1 MTDDQQSSH
10 TPDPTNPHQGGTTP
24 SRTNPSGVNHDA
36 TDATPSDGS
45 TTDAAAADTTAT
57 GHGST
62 AQTATAATGAPQ
74 RFKQD
79 AKRAGRAAGEQ
90 LGRAGEQLG
99 RFDYRRPRYPH
110 NDYPHDIHP
119 ALVPGIAIDEQRR
132 RYTLGKT
139 VFGIAGVLTVAFV
152 IWGIVGTESVSIVAG
167 AAYDWS
173 TRNLGWLFNLVA
185 IVILVALLAIAM
197 SPYGRIVLGKDGE
210 KPEFSTFSWVAMLF
224 AAGIGIGVLFFGPS
238 EPLTYFVS
246 PPPHTNAAETTEA
259 LHHAMAQTY
268 LHWGFHAWAM
278 YALVGGA
285 VAYAAYRRGRSLLMS
300 SIFRSLF
307 GERHTDG
314 FAGKL
319 VDIFAIIATLFGTAA
334 ALGIAAMQIGTGVSL
349 VSGAGPLT
357 NNMTVLVILVL
368 TVGFIISAVS
378 GVSRGIR
385 YLSSINIVLTVG
397 IVAIVL
403 FVGPTLFLLN
413 LLPSGMMEYL
423 GSMFDMLGRSLS
435 WGEETVAFQSA
446 WTVYYWAWWISW
458 SPFVG
463 VFIAR
468 ISRGRTIRQFLLGTI
483 FIPSTLLFVAY
494 GIMGGTSIWMY
505 TQGAEG
511 FSNDMAP
518 PEVFFAMLDNL
529 PNMGWLSVVSIA
541 VLAIFFI
548 TSADSASVVMG
559 MLTTGGDQAPRR
571 WIVIFWG
578 LVMSGIA
585 VVMLLLG
592 DATAL
597 EGLQQLVIV
606 TAVPFAFVMLLAIV
620 AWFRDLRTDPHTMRH
635 KYAQAV
641 MDNAVVD
648 GVDRFGDD
656 FALAVVETAPGEGAG
671 AIIDSEAEDYTDWYK
686 RTDEYGNPV
695 GYDYETGE
703 WADGWTPD
711 GEDSATDVADT
722 DPAEDDTAAEAPT
735 TPAAPAPAAG
745 EASEDP
751 AR

>member
-1 MTDDQQSSH
+1 MADDQQSMNDD
-10 TPDPTNPHQGGTTP
+10 TTTP
-24 SRTNPSGVNHDA
+24 R
-36 TDATPSDGS
+36 
-45 TTDAAAADTTAT
+45 DT
-57 GHGST
+57 
-62 AQTATAATGAPQ
+62 AP
-74 RFKQD
+74 RRIKDD
-79 AKRAGRAAGEQ
+79 AKRASRKAGEQ
-90 LGRAGEQLG
+90 LGKAGEQLG
-99 RFDYRRPRYPH
+99 RFDYRRPRYPN

-119 ALVPGIAIDEQRR
+119 ALVPGISIDEQRR
-132 RYTLGKT
+132 SYSLGKT
-139 VFGIAGVLTVAFV
+139 VFVIAGALTVAFV

-167 AAYDWS
+167 AAYTWA
-173 TRNLGWLFNLVA
+173 TTNLGWLFNLVA
-185 IVILVALLAIAM
+185 IVVLVALLAIAL

-246 PPPHTNAAETTEA
+246 PPPLTNDPESTQA

-285 VAYAAYRRGRSLLMS
+285 VAYAAYRRGRALLMS
-300 SIFRSLF
+300 SIFRTLF

-349 VSGAGPLT
+349 VADAGPLS
-357 NNMTVLVILVL
+357 NNMTVIVILVL
-368 TVGFIISAVS
+368 TVGFVVSAVS

-385 YLSSINIVLTVG
+385 YLSSINIILTVG

-413 LLPSGMMEYL
+413 LLPSGLMEYL

-463 VFIAR
+463 IFIAR

-483 FIPSTLLFVAY
+483 FIPSTLLLVAY

-505 TQGAEG
+505 MGGAEG

-518 PEVFFAMLDNL
+518 PEVFFTMLDNL
-529 PNMGWLSVVSIA
+529 PNMGWLSVVSIG

-559 MLTTGGDQAPRR
+559 MLTSRGDQEPRR
-571 WIVIFWG
+571 WIVVFWG

-606 TAVPFAFVMLLAIV
+606 TAVPFAVIMLLAIV
-620 AWFRDLRTDPHTMRH
+620 AWFRDLKTDPYTLRH
-635 KYAQAV
+635 KYAQTV
-641 MDNAVVD
+641 MSNAVVD
-648 GVDRFGDD
+648 GVDRYGDD
-656 FALAVVETAPGEGAG
+656 FALQVVETEPGKGAG
-671 AIIDSEAEDYTDWYK
+671 AVIDSESEDYTGWYQ
-686 RTDEYGNPV
+686 RTDEDGNPV

-703 WADGWTPD
+703 WEDGWTPENGNGGSSDTQEPDETSTVSD
-711 GEDSATDVADT
+711 G
-722 DPAEDDTAAEAPT
+722 AED
-735 TPAAPAPAAG
+735 
-745 EASEDP
+745 AS
-751 AR
+751 R